1 VNYIKRGWINKNRIL
16 HNGNIVNI
24 TLPIQKTSQNRKINE
39 HLITNDVKALAKIK
53 NQIQLAYCKALNF
66 DSTFQL
72 VCKIIDYPEE
82 NIARYLTHALTEI
95 ASYMGMK
102 TKFILSSEL
111 SKHEDW
117 ENAQDRII
125 DITKKLGGS
134 EYYNLPG
141 GLDLYDQNRFA
152 EQNLKLNFITPEL
165 KAYKQLN
172 VKTFIPGMSII
183 DYLMSSAPIF
193 NNNI

>member
-1 VNYIKRGWINKNRIL
+1 
-16 HNGNIVNI
+16 
-24 TLPIQKTSQNRKINE
+24 
-39 HLITNDVKALAKIK
+39 
-53 NQIQLAYCKALNF
+53 
-66 DSTFQL
+66 
-72 VCKIIDYPEE
+72 
-82 NIARYLTHALTEI
+82 
-95 ASYMGMK
+95 MK